1 MELVTPPNEKRE
13 LVKGRVIFLKVP
25 QWISDIPKIVGL
37 GFLILLSVLVYSA
50 ILHLFPPVLMLP
62 TIIGISCLIG
72 LIVLVKTYGV
82 K

>member
-1 MELVTPPNEKRE
+1 MFYFNSYKVEMELVTPWFKR
-13 LVKGRVIFLKVP
+13 RV
-25 QWISDIPKIVGL
+25 SL

-62 TIIGISCLIG
+62 TIFGISCLIG